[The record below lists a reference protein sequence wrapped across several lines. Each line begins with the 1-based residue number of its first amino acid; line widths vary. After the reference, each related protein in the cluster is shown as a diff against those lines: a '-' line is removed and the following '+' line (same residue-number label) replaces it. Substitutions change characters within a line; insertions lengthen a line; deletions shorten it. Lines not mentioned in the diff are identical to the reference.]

1 MKYLLVIFLLFGCG
15 HELGDE
21 SGGEEAC
28 QPYHSGYSHT
38 VTYCGEDTEDNV
50 QSVFILCNPRVLTA
64 RECVEDL
71 ALGEL
76 EDNCFS
82 KNICLEDWTP

>member
-1 MKYLLVIFLLFGCG
+1 MKYLLIAILLFAC
-15 HELGDE
+15 GDE
-21 SGGEEAC
+21 TTEPAETEEC

-82 KNICLEDWTP
+82 KNICLEDWTS